1 MLWPCTAQKE
11 TLGLSNLM
19 HLYGWFFLIGILHF
33 IASLNHTHNCMIAI
47 YRFSN
52 KQDKLFKIQIR
63 IQNCTELSLSSC
75 ILPLQ
80 FTLMAIWMKNYREM
94 SISTSD
100 SKFKIKSHNY
110 LYLLSRPNSFLL
122 SDQQVS
128 SWPILWLGISTL
140 GPIFRV
146 ARIFHTHHLVYVAV

>member
-1 MLWPCTAQKE
+1 
-11 TLGLSNLM
+11 
-19 HLYGWFFLIGILHF
+19 
-33 IASLNHTHNCMIAI
+33 MIAI

-146 ARIFHTHHLVYVAV
+146 ARIFHTHITLCTWLYKIQKVFQDMFLPNPLLGTSILGWMG